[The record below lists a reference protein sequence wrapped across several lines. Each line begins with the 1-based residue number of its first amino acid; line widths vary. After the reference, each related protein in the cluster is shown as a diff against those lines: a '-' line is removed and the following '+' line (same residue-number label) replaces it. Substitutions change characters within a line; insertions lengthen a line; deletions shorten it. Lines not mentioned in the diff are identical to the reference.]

1 MSLYS
6 MKDSAQP
13 SISAYKYISSYINI
27 TFNFQNNV
35 TAMDDVVY
43 DESGFFV
50 VADYIEHIKS
60 CTG

>member
-6 MKDSAQP
+6 MKDAQP
-13 SISAYKYISSYINI
+13 SISAYKYICSYINI

-35 TAMDDVVY
+35 TAMDDIVY